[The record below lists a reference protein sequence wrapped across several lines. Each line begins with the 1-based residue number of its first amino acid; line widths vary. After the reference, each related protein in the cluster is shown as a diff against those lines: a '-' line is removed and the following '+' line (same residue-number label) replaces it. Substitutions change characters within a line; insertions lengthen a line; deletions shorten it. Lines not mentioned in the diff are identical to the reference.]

1 VRILLPPSE
10 AKTTGG
16 RGRSLA
22 ARCTLAAPDQDAGT
36 LAWCNARQP
45 VLRALLQ
52 VCAGEDAREALLL
65 PSSVA
70 AAAIEGNRR
79 VMSSPTRRALERYS
93 GVLYEGMDA
102 ASFSPAESR
111 LAGRSVLIFSGLF
124 GVLAGAEPVPFYRVP
139 AKAVLAG
146 VGGVTGYWRRQL
158 PDLLTRQLKD
168 GIIVDLRS
176 TDYRSMWRP
185 RTDEAERLI
194 TVRVLSPKSDGTLSV
209 VSYSSKRH
217 KGRLVASLVRRAA
230 TAGGTVESA
239 DDVMAAWAAIG
250 GLDARRSGPALDLV
264 ASD

>member
-1 VRILLPPSE
+1 
-10 AKTTGG
+10 
-16 RGRSLA
+16 
-22 ARCTLAAPDQDAGT
+22 
-36 LAWCNARQP
+36 
-45 VLRALLQ
+45 
-52 VCAGEDAREALLL
+52 
-65 PSSVA
+65 
-70 AAAIEGNRR
+70 
-79 VMSSPTRRALERYS
+79 MSSPTRRALERYS

-168 GIIVDLRS
+168 
-176 TDYRSMWRP
+176 YRSMWRP

-230 TAGGTVESA
+230 TAGGSVESA